1 MLVDGAIINAGCSSM
16 KSGQGTLMYSRR
28 GKSTI
33 NEYLCFQEDPEE
45 QLRRR
50 HEIKLKLLFGYD
62 KAGEERKKNDGVGID
77 EDMDMKEYEK
87 MLLQTG
93 DYVKKEAIPQWKID
107 MMEMERQRGVLSGVS
122 RE

>member
-1 MLVDGAIINAGCSSM
+1 M
-16 KSGQGTLMYSRR
+16 KSGQGTDMYSRR

-62 KAGEERKKNDGVGID
+62 KAKEDKNNNDKRRPID
-77 EDMDMKEYEK
+77 DDMDMKEYEK
-87 MLLQTG
+87 LLLQTG
-93 DYVKKEAIPQWKID
+93 DY
-107 MMEMERQRGVLSGVS
+107 
-122 RE
+122 